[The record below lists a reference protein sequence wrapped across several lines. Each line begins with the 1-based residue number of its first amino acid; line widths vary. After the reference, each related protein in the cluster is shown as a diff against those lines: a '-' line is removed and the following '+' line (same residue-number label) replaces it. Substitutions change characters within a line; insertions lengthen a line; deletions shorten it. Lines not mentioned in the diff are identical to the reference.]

1 MIIQVVWFNLGAW
14 SKFQGLFLLG
24 AFVVIEPI
32 RLWLGYSGNLKE
44 RVPDLSGCFVFSI
57 FPQLLICLYFML
69 LQPIMG
75 NGVTMPF
82 DYALNLVYILMIAAE
97 IVYGYMAAK
106 DIVQNHT
113 MHIYMIL
120 GETTKDDKGTD
131 STRLDQT
138 DGFSVCSYNSANS
151 GVEYTRL
158 KSE

>member
-44 RVPDLSGCFVFSI
+44 R
-57 FPQLLICLYFML
+57 
-69 LQPIMG
+69 PIMG